1 MTENYKPKVGDRVRV
16 TRVWEG
22 PVGAIEDT
30 GFRVD
35 GEILGP
41 WFDFRPS
48 ADNLSRGLVEHTIE
62 KLQDPEPEWVNGDVI
77 LVSDGEGT
85 KTPLIY
91 CAVGEFA
98 PPHQPVWSC
107 ASCYQG
113 WHLPASVSEDWRN
126 GDVEILYKADQK
138 KVA

>member
-1 MTENYKPKVGDRVRV
+1 MSDNYQPKIGDRVRV
-16 TRVWEG
+16 THEG
-22 PVGAIEDT
+22 VIEKISRNGDL
-30 GFRVD
+30 FRVS
-35 GEILGP
+35 GGRTFT
-41 WFDFRPS
+41 WFD
-48 ADNLSRGLVEHTIE
+48 GLHPEKVTVE
-62 KLQDPEPEWVNGDVI
+62 KLADYNPEPEWVNGDVI